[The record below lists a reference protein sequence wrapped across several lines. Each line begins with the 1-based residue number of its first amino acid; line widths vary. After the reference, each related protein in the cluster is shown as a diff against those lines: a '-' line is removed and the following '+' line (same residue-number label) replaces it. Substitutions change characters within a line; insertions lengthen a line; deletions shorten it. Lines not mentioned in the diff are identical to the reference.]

1 MSMLRCV
8 LLAAGFVCVVGS
20 AAGAQ
25 PDWRGYGGDAQH
37 NANSPV
43 ASQNLTRKHW
53 SMPVDLQ
60 SQSGFILIHYASPMI
75 TESNTVLVPVKADSG
90 GAFRIEAHNG
100 ATGDLIWRAN
110 SNFLFAPHDWTPSVP
125 AHLTAQNRLYYGLRG
140 GVVAYRDTPD
150 LASGNSGKVV
160 FFGRKNYRQNHS
172 AYDNNVMIST
182 PITADEDGNIYFGF
196 VVTGSTPIGLKS
208 GIARI
213 SAGGKGTW
221 ISAHDASNGQYIVQ
235 VAMNCAP
242 AISRDGKTVY
252 IAVSDGSNGYL
263 LGLNAKNLKPKY
275 RAPLIDPNSGSG
287 AFLTDDSSASP
298 TIGPDGDVYYGVL
311 EYDAVSHND
320 RGWLLHFNSKLT
332 QEKIPGSFGWDDTV
346 SVVPSNMVPSYHGS
360 SSYLLMSKY
369 NNYYGVG
376 TGDGHNKIAIL
387 DPNAEERDPIIPS
400 VKVMNEVLT
409 KIGPT
414 QDPGDPAGAV
424 YEWCINS
431 AVVDPAT
438 KSVIANSEDGTTY
451 RWDLTTNSLSQAFV
465 LNPPTLESYTP
476 TLVGPD
482 GTAYAINDA
491 HLYAIGN

>member
-1 MSMLRCV
+1 MTMLRCV
-8 LLAAGFVCVVGS
+8 LLAAGFAFV
-20 AAGAQ
+20 AGNAVAE
-25 PDWRGYGGDAQH
+25 PDWRGYGGDPQH

-43 ASQNLTRKHW
+43 ASQNLNKKHW
-53 SMPVDLQ
+53 STLVFDNPP
-60 SQSGFILIHYASPMI
+60 SNGILIHFASPMI
-75 TESNTVLVPVKADSG
+75 TQSNTVLVPVLHDQR
-90 GAFRIEAHNG
+90 GAFRIEARNG
-100 ATGDLIWRAN
+100 ANGNLLWQTKSDY
-110 SNFLFAPHDWTPSVP
+110 LFAPHDWTPSVP

-150 LASGNSGKVV
+150 LASGNTGKRV
-160 FFGRKNYRQNHS
+160 FFGAKNYRANPS
-172 AYDNNVMIST
+172 AYDSHVMIST

-196 VVTGSTPIGLKS
+196 VVTGSTPLGLQS

-252 IAVSDGSNGYL
+252 IAVSDGENGYL
-263 LGLNAKNLKPKY
+263 LGLNAKNLKLKY
-275 RAPLIDPNSGSG
+275 RAALIDPNSGSG
-287 AFLTDDSSASP
+287 AFLTDDSSSSP

-311 EYDAVSHND
+311 EYDAESHNQ
-320 RGWLLHFNSKLT
+320 RGWLLHFNSRLT
-332 QEKIPGSFGWDDTV
+332 KVKIPGSFGWDDTV
-346 SVVPSNMVPSYHGS
+346 SVVPASSVPSYHGS
-360 SSYLLMSKY
+360 SNYLLMSKY
-369 NNYYGVG
+369 NNYYGYG

-387 DPNAEERDPIIPS
+387 DPNATENDPVIPS

-409 KIGPT
+409 KLGPT
-414 QDPGDPAGAV
+414 QDPEYPPGVV

-451 RWDLTTNSLSQAFV
+451 RWDLTTNTLSQTFV
-465 LNPPTLESYTP
+465 LNAPTFESYTP

-482 GTAYAINDA
+482 GTVYGINDA
-491 HLYAIGN
+491 HLYAVGN